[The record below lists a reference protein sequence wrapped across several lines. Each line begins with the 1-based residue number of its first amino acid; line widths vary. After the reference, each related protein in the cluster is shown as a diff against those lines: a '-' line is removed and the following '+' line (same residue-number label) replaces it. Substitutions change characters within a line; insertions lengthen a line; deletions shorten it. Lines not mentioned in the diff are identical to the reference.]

1 MTSASTLYDED
12 IILWSERQADLLRRL
27 AAGEPMNEAPD
38 WTNIVEEIESVGNEQ
53 RHAVESLLLQTMLHM
68 IKAEAWPDCRDVDHW
83 LDEAR
88 LFRAQATARF
98 VPSMRQRIDMTRLW
112 RLALRAVP
120 RRIDG
125 QPPLPVPQ
133 TCPMTLD
140 QLLSEEP

>member
-1 MTSASTLYDED
+1 MTSAPAVYDED
-12 IILWSERQADLLRRL
+12 IILWSEHQADLLRRL
-27 AAGEPMNEAPD
+27 AAGEPTNETPD
-38 WTNIVEEIESVGNEQ
+38 WSNIVEEIESVGNEQ
-53 RHAVESLLLQTMLHM
+53 RHAVESLLLQAMLHM

-112 RLALRAVP
+112 RLALRAMP
-120 RRIDG
+120 RRVDG
-125 QPPLPVPQ
+125 QPPRTVPEA
-133 TCPMTLD
+133 CPMTLD

>member
-68 IKAEAWPDCRDVDHW
+68 IKAEVWPDCRDVDHW

-112 RLALRAVP
+112 RLALRAMP
-120 RRIDG
+120 RRVDG
-125 QPPLPVPQ
+125 QPPRTVPEA
-133 TCPMTLD
+133 CPMTLD